1 MNETQ
6 NMRRI
11 YVFDT
16 TLRDGEQSPGCTMNL
31 RDKLLVAEHLEAL
44 RVDVIEA
51 GFAIASPG
59 DFESVKAIGGVVKNA
74 AVASLCRA
82 LPKDIECA
90 WEAVR
95 GAAHP
100 RIHTFIATSPI
111 HMEFKLKMTPDEVCE
126 QAVAMVKYARNL
138 CGDVEFSLED
148 CSRSERPFIYRVV
161 EGVIAAGAT
170 TVNIPDTVG
179 YAVPEQFGQLIADIR
194 QHVPNIAQA
203 RLSVHCHNDLGLAVA
218 NSLAAVHAGA
228 DQVECTVNGI
238 GERAGN
244 TSLEEIAMIFT
255 VRKDLYKGLYTG
267 IDTTQIFPTS
277 RLVSHVTGIPVQ
289 PNKAVVG
296 SNAFAHEA
304 GIHQDGYLKEH
315 STYEIMTPETVGLG
329 MSQLVL
335 GKHSGKHALGERL
348 ESLGYHLNDK
358 DLKKVFKRFK
368 EIADKKKEIF
378 DADIEAIV
386 IEEIYRVPDKYELK
400 HLNVTSGTVAV
411 PTATVHLMVEGKLV
425 RQAGFG
431 NGPVDA
437 LFKTIISMTGFAAEL
452 RRFVVSSITGGTD
465 AQGEV
470 TVELMDKGMTAVGQ
484 GSDPDILVASAKA
497 LINAMNRIEFLRN
510 KKSGELPNL

>member
-1 MNETQ
+1 MKASQ
-6 NMRRI
+6 DKI
-11 YVFDT
+11 IIFDT
-16 TLRDGEQSPGCTMNL
+16 TLRDGEQSPGASM
-31 RDKLLVAEHLEAL
+31 DVHEKVLVAKQLEIL
-44 RVDVIEA
+44 GVDKIEA
-51 GFAIASPG
+51 GFPVSSPG
-59 DFESVKAIGGVVKNA
+59 DFDAVQAVAGVVKRPT
-74 AVASLCRA
+74 VIGLCRA
-82 LPKDIECA
+82 REEDIRTA
-90 WEAVR
+90 WDAVR
-95 GAAHP
+95 EARNPGL
-100 RIHTFIATSPI
+100 HTFIATSDI
-111 HMEFKLKMTPDEVCE
+111 HMKYKLRMTKDEVLGSVE
-126 QAVAMVKYARNL
+126 SAVGICRSL
-138 CGDVEFSLED
+138 SGSVEFSAED
-148 CSRSERPFIYRVV
+148 ATRSDWDFLV
-161 EGVIAAGAT
+161 EVFSTAIASGADT
-170 TVNIPDTVG
+170 INVPDTVG
-179 YAVPEQFGQLIADIR
+179 YTNPQEFSSLITYLKR
-194 QHVPNIAQA
+194 HVRGIDGVTT
-203 RLSVHCHNDLGLAVA
+203 SVHCHNDLGLATS
-218 NSLAAVHAGA
+218 NSVAAVLAGA
-228 DQVECTVNGI
+228 RQVECTVNGI

>member
-1 MNETQ
+1 MKASQ
-6 NMRRI
+6 DKI
-11 YVFDT
+11 IIFDT
-16 TLRDGEQSPGCTMNL
+16 TLRDGEQSPGASM
-31 RDKLLVAEHLEAL
+31 DVHEKVLVAKQLEIL
-44 RVDVIEA
+44 GVDKIEA
-51 GFAIASPG
+51 GFPVSSPG
-59 DFESVKAIGGVVKNA
+59 DFDAVQAVAGVVKRPT
-74 AVASLCRA
+74 VIGLCRA
-82 LPKDIECA
+82 REEDIRTA
-90 WEAVR
+90 WDAVR
-95 GAAHP
+95 EAKNPGL
-100 RIHTFIATSPI
+100 HTFIATSDI
-111 HMEFKLKMTPDEVCE
+111 HMKYKLRMTKDEVLGSVE
-126 QAVAMVKYARNL
+126 NAVGICRSL
-138 CGDVEFSLED
+138 SESVEFSAED
-148 CSRSERPFIYRVV
+148 ATRSDWDFLV
-161 EGVIAAGAT
+161 EVFSTAIASGANT
-170 TVNIPDTVG
+170 INVPDTVG
-179 YAVPEQFGQLIADIR
+179 YTNPQEFSNLITYLKR
-194 QHVPNIAQA
+194 HVRGIDDVTM
-203 RLSVHCHNDLGLAVA
+203 SVHCHNDLGLATS
-218 NSLAAVHAGA
+218 NSVAAVLAGA
-228 DQVECTVNGI
+228 RQVECTVNGI